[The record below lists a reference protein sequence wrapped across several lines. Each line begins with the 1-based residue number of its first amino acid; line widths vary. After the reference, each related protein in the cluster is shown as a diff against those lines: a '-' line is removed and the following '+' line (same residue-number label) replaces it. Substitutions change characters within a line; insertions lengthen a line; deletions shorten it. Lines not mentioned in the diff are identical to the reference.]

1 MDPSQHPGSAQT
13 PSLGP
18 SSVTGV
24 LMLGPKGAVGGG
36 EDGAQMY
43 GGGPCWVGVGGR
55 EGMTGFSCGPPGSS
69 SLHMPPWNSEDSK
82 FEPVL
87 AFKVIMKAYLSEWK
101 DRLYFI

>member
-1 MDPSQHPGSAQT
+1 
-13 PSLGP
+13 
-18 SSVTGV
+18 
-24 LMLGPKGAVGGG
+24 
-36 EDGAQMY
+36 
-43 GGGPCWVGVGGR
+43 
-55 EGMTGFSCGPPGSS
+55 MTGFSCGPPGSS